1 MPLEDGIFTLGNGV
15 KLKLKKPSAVA
26 AEGIQ
31 SRRLVEDAEPKPP
44 TVWIEDKQR
53 DEPNPQD
60 PIYKAAFLAWTQR
73 TGMRVTETLLLTGT
87 ELEGELPDG
96 IFGPDSVDFEDW
108 VEALGVPLHFYAS
121 KYQRYLAWLKYYA
134 TTDDEFQEVST
145 ELVKLAGV
153 SEEHIREAEE
163 TFRNLA
169 FGNSD
174 SPSSSE

>member
-1 MPLEDGIFTLGNGV
+1 MPLEDGIFTFANGV
-15 KLKLKKPSAVA
+15 KVKLKKPSAVA

-31 SRRLVEDAEPKPP
+31 SRLLVEDPEPKPP
-44 TVWIEDKQR
+44 VVWIEDKQR

-60 PIYKAAFLAWTQR
+60 PLYKAAFLAWTQR

-87 ELEGELPDG
+87 SLEGDLPDG
-96 IFGPDSVDFEDW
+96 ILGPDSDDFADW
-108 VEALGVPLHFYAS
+108 VEALGVPLPRLVS
-121 KYQRYLAWLKYYA
+121 KYQRYLMWLKYYVA
-134 TTDDEFQEVST
+134 TDDEFQEVST